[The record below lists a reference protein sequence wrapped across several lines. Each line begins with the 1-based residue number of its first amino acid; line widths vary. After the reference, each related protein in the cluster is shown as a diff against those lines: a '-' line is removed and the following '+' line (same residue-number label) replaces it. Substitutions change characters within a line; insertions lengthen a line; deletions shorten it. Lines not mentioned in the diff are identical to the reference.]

1 MKLSFSTVNESPVSV
16 DSDAL
21 VVFVGKNKALSNDA
35 KTIEEISPGL
45 ILNRIEAGDLP
56 EKNGSSFVLFEP
68 KGLRT
73 QRLTVIYTEQLAL
86 DAEAVVEFCNAV
98 FKVVTGLNQKNVS
111 ICLSGVS
118 VNDQDSG
125 FLPQQLTDVFVQNC
139 YEFKGF
145 KSDDDVEKAG
155 ASLSGITYVTNEAD
169 AITGAVSVGKGVG
182 NGKNFARHLGN
193 LPPNVCH
200 PTYLAETALT
210 LAEENEKLTVRI
222 LDEAEMKA
230 LGMDSLLSV
239 GHGSAQDSKLI
250 VMEYNGAAKDEK
262 PYALVGKGVTFDSG
276 GISIKPGA
284 AMDEMKFDMCG
295 AASVF
300 GAVVS
305 VLELNLPINLVA
317 VVGAVENMPSDCA
330 TRPGDVVKSM
340 SGKTIE
346 ILNTDAEGRLVL
358 CDALTYV
365 QRYEPKTIIDIAT
378 LTGAIIMAL
387 GDQAAGLFTND
398 EAFAKQ
404 LIKSGT
410 QSGDKVWQF
419 PIWSGYSK
427 KLASNFADLANI
439 GTPGAG
445 SITAACF
452 LSEFVKDQTWAH
464 IDIAGVAWQKGS
476 SKGATGKPVGLLVDY
491 LMNAE

>member
-1 MKLSFSTVNESPVSV
+1 MKISFNTVNETPANV
-16 DSDAL
+16 DADAL
-21 VVFVGKNKALSNDA
+21 VVFVGKNKSLSSQVQ
-35 KTIEEISPGL
+35 TIEETSPGI
-45 ILNRIEAGDLP
+45 ILNRLASGDLL
-56 EKNGSSFVLFEP
+56 EKTGSFFVLFEP

-73 QRLTVIYTEQLAL
+73 QRLVVIYSEKLSMDSEAS
-86 DAEAVVEFCNAV
+86 AELCNV
-98 FKVVTGLNQKNVS
+98 ICKTVTGLNQKTVA
-111 ICLSGVS
+111 ICLADLIVEGKG
-118 VNDQDSG
+118 NG
-125 FLPQQLTDVFVQNC
+125 FLYQQLTDAFVQQS
-139 YEFKGF
+139 YKFEGF
-145 KSDDDVEKAG
+145 KSDDNTETNNVKLAD
-155 ASLSGITYVTNEAD
+155 ITYVSHDSEAISL
-169 AITGAVSVGKGVG
+169 AANVGKSIG

-193 LPPNVCH
+193 LPPNICH
-200 PTYLAETALT
+200 PTYLAETAVT
-210 LAEENEKLTVRI
+210 LAKENSKLSVHI
-222 LDEAEMKA
+222 LDEEEMAE
-230 LGMDSLLSV
+230 LGMHSLLSV

-250 VMEYNGAAKDEK
+250 VMEYNGAGTDEK

-305 VLELNLPINLVA
+305 VVELNLPINLVA

-378 LTGAIIMAL
+378 LTGAIIVAL
-387 GDQAAGLFTND
+387 GDQAAGLFSND
-398 EAFAKQ
+398 QAFADE
-404 LIKSGT
+404 LIKCGANA
-410 QSGDKVWQF
+410 GDNVWQF
-419 PIWSGYSK
+419 PMWAGYSK
-427 KLASNFADLANI
+427 KLQSNFADLANI

-445 SITAACF
+445 SIVAACF
-452 LSEFVKDQTWAH
+452 LAEFVKGQVWAH
-464 IDIAGVAWQKGS
+464 LDIAGVAWEKGS
-476 SKGATGKPVGLLVDY
+476 SKGGTGKPVGLLVDY
-491 LMNAE
+491 LMNAK